1 MANSFFLLFLVI
13 YINCAQGY
21 NNLESLKSL
30 EIQSSTDKLM
40 EFIAQK
46 PYDEMNLCQ
55 KHSQLYLEERNSLTG
70 WAFRSNFTFLV
81 CKRF

>member
-1 MANSFFLLFLVI
+1 MANCFVLLFLVF
-13 YINCAQGY
+13 YINCAFCF

-30 EIQSSTDKLM
+30 EIHSADKLL
-40 EFIAQK
+40 EFIAQT

-70 WAFRSNFTFLV
+70 WAFRSKYTFLT
-81 CKRF
+81 